1 MEVKP
6 REAMSEGFPGQEVP
20 AGKPHLEM
28 PKGHRVKDAR
38 SRRSSGD
45 GAGEPNTEARFPRM
59 MYWARRI
66 EQELDRVLQHAS
78 AQQLRGLGD
87 EATRLPAQRSVAGLC
102 SSICFRTGPDR
113 SEPGY
118 IPTGPD
124 RTGPSAGTCEV
135 LRRSC
140 FGPMPRLSISAR
152 LLASMAPG
160 PAFLPKVPPSCPKS
174 RLPAHCPAFLSSF
187 PPSCPAQLLFIVLLS
202 LGGICSFFWQ
212 QMTQEVQIYNEKRR
226 QFSLLRN
233 SPGDVV
239 QKVSSDIEKLLGKKR
254 KALERLTR
262 EAERLQKEHVWK
274 DNIKEWDMEYY
285 DSKAE
290 LDYYAVQDADGHG
303 HAAPSS
309 SLRLEFVYDPN
320 FRNSVNFSYTA
331 VQIPTDI
338 YKGSPV
344 ILNELNWTQG
354 LEKTFVE
361 NSRED
366 PSLLWQAFG
375 SATGVTRYYP
385 ATPWRAPDK
394 IDLYDVRRRSWYIQG
409 ASSPKDMV
417 ILVDVSGSVSG
428 LTLKLIK
435 ASVIEMLDTLSDDDY
450 VNVARF
456 SEKAEP
462 VVPCFK
468 HLVQANVRNKRTFK
482 QAVQLMQAKGMTDY
496 KSGFHFAFQ
505 QLLNVTNMP
514 RANCNKVIMLFTDG
528 GEDRAQ
534 DVFEQYNWPNKTVRV
549 FTFSVGQH
557 NYDVT
562 PLQWIACANK
572 GYYFEIR
579 SICAIR
585 TNTQEYLDVLG
596 RPMVLA
602 GNRAKQVQWTN
613 VYQDALGLGLVV
625 TGTMPVFNLTVE
637 GSSQNQLILGVM
649 GVDVHLDEIKKLTPR
664 YNLGANG
671 YIFAIDPNGYVLL
684 HPNLQPKGAR
694 GPLGLRTRTVTCFVA
709 EPLKGVQAGRVPGGG
724 AQAAAPPTAHLNL
737 RGAPGPRNTCLP
749 LPLQMVNLPEPVTL
763 DFLDAELEDVNKQ
776 EIRRQMI
783 DGRPGQSAISSLVK
797 SIDEAGGR
805 SGRRPS
811 GGLFRTLSCCSSSHT
826 GRLCSRQ
833 QAARWVTGW
842 LSLVPVWWCATTA
855 FAPPVVALEVEA
867 EAVARPWFSASG
879 ACLAV
884 GSRGVPCPMSF
895 GRTAHGRPRI
905 TDSDLT
911 KLSGEF
917 PSKARYIDEARR
929 IYTWTPVNG
938 TDYSLGL
945 VLPTYNEY
953 YLRADLNDEM
963 LQLQYLE
970 SLLPSTFDT
979 EGHVFIAP
987 REYCTKLHVTDNN
1000 TQFLE
1005 NFISL
1010 MVEITPESKDCDQD
1024 LIHNLILESDI
1035 VWQLA
1040 ARVRVPGTVRVHG
1053 QRSHPSLSQH
1063 VRVPAGQGGAET
1075 RRHWRSQSK
1084 KDTVVAAPVRSVS
1097 PLSPLPG
1104 SCSVSCSSRQR
1115 GVRLIVP
1122 SRRWRTLTLCT
1133 GAVSGARVWSP
1144 AARRSLCAVGVS
1156 RVPVRVSH
1164 RAADSWTEDPEPF
1177 NSNYYRRSMDKKGYV
1192 FHAPLRS
1199 AGDEALGS
1207 DNGTVGILVTTAVEI
1222 TVGGKTVKPAV
1233 VGVKL
1238 DLEAWVDKFKILASN
1253 QSDARQGSHKCGPS
1267 SSCEMD
1273 CEVNSDDLMCYLLDD
1288 GGFLVMSNQKEHWK
1302 KVGQFFGDVD
1312 PSLMHALFNNSIYA
1326 RKQSFD
1332 YHAVCE
1338 ATASSRTGAARRG
1351 VFVPTIADL
1360 LNVAWWTSA
1369 ATWSLIQHVL
1379 YGLTYHS
1386 WFAADPGAVEA
1397 EAADARESSCVTVYS
1412 QFYFTNTSN
1421 SYNTLQ
1427 DCGNCSRLFHAK
1439 RIEKTNLL
1447 FVVAETPCKSCE
1459 MEKLAQEE
1467 NPCELLS
1474 LARYRRG
1481 PSTCFD
1487 YNVQVRR
1494 AEKRCGPS
1502 AGQVYG
1508 GENTSECGRGF
1519 SLRPPSAVL
1528 LCLQLILLCLS
1539 TSL

>member
-1 MEVKP
+1 M
-6 REAMSEGFPGQEVP
+6 AMMSSIFTAALLLLLPSAPPARALSFPQQYT
-20 AGKPHLEM
+20 M
-28 PKGHRVKDAR
+28 
-38 SRRSSGD
+38 
-45 GAGEPNTEARFPRM
+45 T
-59 MYWARRI
+59 YWARRI
-66 EQELDRVLQHAS
+66 EQEVDRVLQHAS
-78 AQQLRGLGD
+78 AQQLRG
-87 EATRLPAQRSVAGLC
+87 
-102 SSICFRTGPDR
+102 
-113 SEPGY
+113 
-118 IPTGPD
+118 
-124 RTGPSAGTCEV
+124 
-135 LRRSC
+135 
-140 FGPMPRLSISAR
+140 
-152 LLASMAPG
+152 
-160 PAFLPKVPPSCPKS
+160 
-174 RLPAHCPAFLSSF
+174 
-187 PPSCPAQLLFIVLLS
+187 
-202 LGGICSFFWQ
+202 
-212 QMTQEVQIYNEKRR
+212 IYNEKRR
-226 QFSLLRN
+226 QFSLARN
-233 SPGDVV
+233 SPSDVV

-262 EAERLQKEHVWK
+262 EAERLQKEHIWK

-290 LDYYAVQDADGHG
+290 LDYYALQDGDGEGNPAH
-303 HAAPSS
+303 SS
-309 SLRLEFVYDPN
+309 SLKLEFVYDPN
-320 FRNSVNFSYTA
+320 FRNSVNYSYTA

-354 LEKTFVE
+354 LEKTFME

-462 VVPCFK
+462 VVPCFR
-468 HLVQANVRNKRTFK
+468 HLVQANVRNKRIFK
-482 QAVQLMQAKGMTDY
+482 QAVQRMQAKGTTDY

-505 QLLNVTNMP
+505 QLLSVTNVP

-625 TGTMPVFNLTVE
+625 TGTMPVFNLTME

-684 HPNLQPKGAR
+684 HPNLHPK
-694 GPLGLRTRTVTCFVA
+694 
-709 EPLKGVQAGRVPGGG
+709 
-724 AQAAAPPTAHLNL
+724 
-737 RGAPGPRNTCLP
+737 
-749 LPLQMVNLPEPVTL
+749 MVNLPEPVTL
-763 DFLDAELEDVNKQ
+763 DFLDAELEDTSKQ

-783 DGRPGQSAISSLVK
+783 DGRPGQSTITTLVK
-797 SIDEAGGR
+797 STDE
-805 SGRRPS
+805 
-811 GGLFRTLSCCSSSHT
+811 
-826 GRLCSRQ
+826 
-833 QAARWVTGW
+833 
-842 LSLVPVWWCATTA
+842 
-855 FAPPVVALEVEA
+855 
-867 EAVARPWFSASG
+867 
-879 ACLAV
+879 
-884 GSRGVPCPMSF
+884 
-895 GRTAHGRPRI
+895 
-905 TDSDLT
+905 
-911 KLSGEF
+911 
-917 PSKARYIDEARR
+917 RYIDEARR
-929 IYTWTPVNG
+929 IYTWTPING

-987 REYCTKLHVTDNN
+987 REYCGKLHITDNN

-1010 MVEITPESKDCDQD
+1010 MVEITPESKDCDQG

-1035 VWQLA
+1035 IWQLA
-1040 ARVRVPGTVRVHG
+1040 ARVWKNKNLNTYGFLALFVSTDSGVTRVYPN
-1053 QRSHPSLSQH
+1053 S
-1063 VRVPAGQGGAET
+1063 
-1075 RRHWRSQSK
+1075 
-1084 KDTVVAAPVRSVS
+1084 
-1097 PLSPLPG
+1097 
-1104 SCSVSCSSRQR
+1104 
-1115 GVRLIVP
+1115 
-1122 SRRWRTLTLCT
+1122 
-1133 GAVSGARVWSP
+1133 
-1144 AARRSLCAVGVS
+1144 
-1156 RVPVRVSH
+1156 
-1164 RAADSWTEDPEPF
+1164 AADSWTEDPEPF
-1177 NSNYYRRSMDKKGYV
+1177 NNNYYCRSMDNKGYM
-1192 FHAPLRS
+1192 FHAPLRRG
-1199 AGDEALGS
+1199 GDEALSS
-1207 DNGTVGILVTTAVEI
+1207 DNGTMGILVTTAVEI
-1222 TVGGKTVKPAV
+1222 TVGGKTIKPAV

-1253 QSDARQGSHKCGPS
+1253 QSDIRQGSHKCGPS

-1288 GGFLVMSNQKEHWK
+1288 GGFLIMSNQKDHWK

-1312 PSLMHALFNNSIYA
+1312 ASLMHALFNNSIYA

-1332 YHAVCE
+1332 YQVVCE
-1338 ATASSRTGAARRG
+1338 ATASSHTGAAHQG

-1360 LNVAWWTSA
+1360 VNIAWWTSTA
-1369 ATWSLIQHVL
+1369 SWSLIQHVF
-1379 YGLTYHS
+1379 YGLTFHS
-1386 WFAADPGAVEA
+1386 WFSTDPGVVGA

-1412 QFYFTNTSN
+1412 QFYFTNSTS

-1459 MEKLAQEE
+1459 IEKLAQIKTECIL
-1467 NPCELLS
+1467 PSLLS
-1474 LARYRRG
+1474 
-1481 PSTCFD
+1481 T
-1487 YNVQVRR
+1487 
-1494 AEKRCGPS
+1494 
-1502 AGQVYG
+1502 
-1508 GENTSECGRGF
+1508 
-1519 SLRPPSAVL
+1519 
-1528 LCLQLILLCLS
+1528 
-1539 TSL
+1539 